1 MMNTLIAV
9 ILAFAFYYPLFMAWL
24 WMQGAVFYYWHYE
37 RKDPPVSQP
46 PALNY
51 PPVSVIIPCY
61 NEGQN
66 ARETIGAALA
76 LDYPDF
82 EVIAVNDGSTDDTG
96 SILNELAASN
106 PRLRVIHQSP
116 NQGKAVG

>member
-1 MMNTLIAV
+1 MSSFIAV

-37 RKDPPVSQP
+37 RKDPPVSLP
-46 PALNY
+46 PSLDY
-51 PPVSVIIPCY
+51 PPISVIIPCY

-76 LDYPDF
+76 LEYPDF
-82 EVIAVNDGSTDDTG
+82 EVIAVNDGS
-96 SILNELAASN
+96 
-106 PRLRVIHQSP
+106 R
-116 NQGKAVG
+116 